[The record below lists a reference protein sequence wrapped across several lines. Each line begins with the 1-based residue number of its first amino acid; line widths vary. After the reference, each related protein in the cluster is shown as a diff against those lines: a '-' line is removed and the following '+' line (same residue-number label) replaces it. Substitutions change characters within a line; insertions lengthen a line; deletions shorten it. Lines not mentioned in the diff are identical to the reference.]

1 MWKNIFNFIVHPNLH
16 PNLEDSEKRRLILIY
31 RILFTTLLVN
41 IIYISSNLV
50 TSYAQGV
57 KNNLFS
63 SIMMLV
69 CIYLFRTGFYTLTRN
84 TFLIFSGIFIYYLH
98 STNITD
104 TGVFYFFFP
113 LAAGTIFFF
122 KEREKLQM
130 TTMLV
135 LPAFLLFISTN
146 STININTLV
155 HPNRPI
161 NEVNY
166 TLAMLI
172 SFFMTMYMVY
182 YFYKLYNHY
191 NKKTCENNAS
201 LQSLISNLNDPI
213 WQIDRNLRITQYNQ
227 AFKKYFF
234 DIYGFEVEIGM
245 NMILMDQ
252 PGVNSAD
259 SITWST
265 YYKRTLE
272 KENFS
277 ISKRIDLNGTQ
288 QYFDIKFNPIL
299 SDESVTGA
307 VIIAINNTE
316 KKHNEDEL
324 KRNLNEKQTLAIVA
338 STIQHSIIILTKD
351 LTIEWSNKHF
361 QKSMGFSLKESNGVS
376 PFKLLEGILTDK
388 PNYEKAKK
396 MMERGKGTS
405 FESIIYTKSKEPI
418 WSLIS
423 TSPVQDENGEIIRH
437 ILICLDITEQKRS
450 EDQLQLLLE
459 HSQKLNKQLE
469 QRDQELQSSI
479 RKLSKQ
485 SWEIQIS
492 KQHLQRK
499 SNELVL
505 KNEELSNK
513 ATQLE
518 EQFNELQSKN
528 NELEAT
534 KIDLST
540 KADLLERAS
549 QYKSEFLANMSHE
562 LRTPLN
568 SIIILSKLLS
578 ENKESNMSKKQIE
591 FASVVHK
598 SGTDLLHLINEVLDI
613 SKIEAGKIEIEKE
626 DFQIQPFIHNLMNEL
641 IQIAAQKEI
650 TLKMFSQVPEN
661 LKMNSDS
668 MRVAQILKN
677 LLSNAIKF
685 TDKGGHIQFI
695 ISHNHDKIRF
705 TVKDNGIGIPQEK
718 LENIFES
725 FKQVDSSTSRKFGGT
740 GLGLSISKEFAVLLG
755 GEIKVE
761 SELGKGSVFTVDIPI
776 GKTYPSTTHGETKT
790 ILIIEDDKDYALAL
804 EKMAMAEGFKTEVC
818 HRGDT
823 GYIRICNSK
832 PDAIILDMNLP
843 GIDGWS
849 ILKRIKENKEISHI
863 PVHVVSSAKS
873 ESRTE
878 PSFPIASWFEKPN
891 SKEEISKL
899 FSKLK
904 ESINNNSKVLVIEDS
919 PAQSL
924 IIRQMLLKR
933 GVSCEIAE
941 TGKEGIEHLTKNQYD
956 CIILDLNLPDSDGLN
971 LLQKLKEE
979 PALSS
984 IPVIV
989 YSSRVLN
996 SNEKTILRN
1005 YASSYINKNSQNESS
1020 LMEET
1025 TLFLQSVKE
1034 QKQRKI
1040 QPAEPLHLTTY
1051 KGKKILIVDDD
1062 QRNIFALTSLLE
1074 MHGMDIES
1082 VSSGEKAIAY
1092 LLENPKTDM
1101 VLMDIMMPEMDGYET
1116 TKKIRN
1122 IETLASI
1129 PIVALTAKAM
1139 KGDREISLSHGLNDH
1154 ITKPVQGHSLFQML
1168 NNFFQ

>member
-1 MWKNIFNFIVHPNLH
+1 MWKNIFNFIAYPKLNANY
-16 PNLEDSEKRRLILIY
+16 PDSEKRRLNLIY
-31 RILFTTLLVN
+31 RILLTTLVVAL
-41 IIYISSNLV
+41 IYAT
-50 TSYAQGV
+50 TSQLTNYTQGV
-57 KNNLFS
+57 KNNIYSTLF
-63 SIMMLV
+63 MLG
-69 CIYLFRTGFYTLTRN
+69 CLFLFRSGYYTLTRN
-84 TFLIFSGIFIYYLH
+84 IFLIGGGMFLYFLH
-98 STNITD
+98 STNIKD

-113 LAAGTIFFF
+113 LAAGTILFFNE
-122 KEREKLQM
+122 KEKLQM
-130 TTMLV
+130 SIMLAI
-135 LPAFLLFISTN
+135 PAFLLFISTN
-146 STININTLV
+146 DSINLLTIL
-155 HPNRPI
+155 HPKRPI
-161 NEVNY
+161 NEINY
-166 TLAMLI
+166 TLSMLI

-182 YFYKLYNHY
+182 YFYKLYNLY
-191 NKKTCENNAS
+191 NKKTAENNAS

-213 WQIDRNLRITQYNQ
+213 WQIDSNSKITQFND
-227 AFKKYFF
+227 AFKKFFF
-234 DIYGFEVEIGM
+234 DVYGFEVEIGM
-245 NMILMDQ
+245 HMNLMDK
-252 PGVNSAD
+252 PVKNTED
-259 SITWST
+259 SIPWSSF
-265 YYKRTLE
+265 YKRVLE
-272 KENFS
+272 KEKFS
-277 ISKRIDLNGTQ
+277 ISKCITIQGTT
-288 QYFDIKFNPIL
+288 QYYDIKFNPII
-299 SDESVTGA
+299 SNKSINGA
-307 VIIAINNTE
+307 VISAINNTE
-316 KKHNEDEL
+316 KIHKEDEL
-324 KRNLNEKQTLAIVA
+324 KRNLNEKQTLAIAA
-338 STIQHSIIILTKD
+338 STIQHSILILSKE
-351 LTIEWSNKHF
+351 LKIEWSNKHF
-361 QKSMGFSLKESNGVS
+361 QKSMGFSLKDSIGVS
-376 PFKLLEGILTDK
+376 PFKLLSGILTDQS
-388 PNYEKAKK
+388 NYEKAKA
-396 MMERGKGTS
+396 MMEKGKVTS
-405 FESIIYTKSKEPI
+405 LENIVYTKAKEPI

-423 TSPVQDENGEIIRH
+423 TSPVHDESGEIIRH
-437 ILICLDITEQKRS
+437 ILICLDITEQKRT
-450 EDQLQLLLE
+450 EDQLQLLLD

-505 KNEELSNK
+505 KNEELINK
-513 ATQLE
+513 AAQLE
-518 EQFNELQSKN
+518 DQFNELQSKN
-528 NELEAT
+528 NELEST

-540 KADLLERAS
+540 KAELLERAS

-578 ENKESNMSKKQIE
+578 ENKEDNMSKKQIE

-598 SGTDLLHLINEVLDI
+598 SGTDLLHLINEVLDL
-613 SKIEAGKIEIEKE
+613 SKVEAGKIEIEKE
-626 DFQIQPFIHNLMNEL
+626 EFPIQPFIQNLMNE
-641 IQIAAQKEI
+641 IKQIATHKGI
-650 TLKMFSQVPEN
+650 TLQMFSQIPEN

-685 TDKGGHIQFI
+685 TDKGGHIQFKTSLNI
-695 ISHNHDKIRF
+695 DKIRF
-705 TVKDNGIGIPQEK
+705 TVIDNGIGIPQEK

-740 GLGLSISKEFAVLLG
+740 GLGLSISKEFATILG

-761 SELGKGSVFTVDIPI
+761 SELGKGSIFTVEIPTGI
-776 GKTYPSTTHGETKT
+776 TYQSTFQSESKT
-790 ILIIEDDKDYALAL
+790 ILIIEDDKNYAMAL

-849 ILKRIKENKEISHI
+849 ILKRIRDNKEISHI
-863 PVHVVSSAKS
+863 PVHVVSSVKS
-873 ESRTE
+873 ESKNE
-878 PSFPIASWFEKPN
+878 HSFPLVSWFEKPN
-891 SKEEISKL
+891 SKEEISQL
-899 FSKLK
+899 FGILK
-904 ESINNNSKVLVIEDS
+904 ESIANSSKVLVIEDS

-941 TGKEGIEHLTKNQYD
+941 TGKEGAEHLAKGQYD
-956 CIILDLNLPDSDGLN
+956 CIILDLNLPDSDGLQ
-971 LLQKLKEE
+971 LLQKFKEE

-996 SNEKTILRN
+996 NNEKNILRN
-1005 YASSYINKNSQNESS
+1005 YASSYINKNSQNENS

-1034 QKQRKI
+1034 QKLRKI
-1040 QPAEPLHLTTY
+1040 QPAEPIKLHSY
-1051 KGKKILIVDDD
+1051 KGKNILIVDDD

-1074 MHGMDIES
+1074 MHGINIES
-1082 VSSGEKAIAY
+1082 ASSGEEAIAY
-1092 LLENPKTDM
+1092 LEENPQTDM

-1116 TKKIRN
+1116 TKKIRS
-1122 IETLASI
+1122 IESLAAI
-1129 PIVALTAKAM
+1129 PIIALTAKAM

-1154 ITKPVQGHSLFQML
+1154 ITKPVQGNSLYQML